1 LIYKNEL
8 TDILDKEAYDNDE
21 STKAIAYDKVL
32 YVDSDIWNK
41 EINVKFV
48 ADLYSR
54 VNIRF
59 LNESNEIVSEYSDA
73 NGTFDKTYTMPKNT
87 KKITWK
93 YTDGNRAK
101 SYIYEIKLL

>member
-1 LIYKNEL
+1 MIYKNEL

-48 ADLYSR
+48 S
-54 VNIRF
+54 
-59 LNESNEIVSEYSDA
+59 
-73 NGTFDKTYTMPKNT
+73 
-87 KKITWK
+87 
-93 YTDGNRAK
+93 
-101 SYIYEIKLL
+101 